1 MTQPPIVPG
10 PDPQQPV
17 PPPQVIYVQAP
28 PAHSSR
34 AVAGG
39 IGIALHWILIIV
51 IGVPALCCL
60 GALLIG
66 QGGK

>member
-17 PPPQVIYVQAP
+17 PPPPQVTSQ
-28 PAHSSR
+28 

-39 IGIALHWILIIV
+39 IGIALHWILIVV

-60 GALLIG
+60 GFLLLGAL
-66 QGGK
+66 GKK

>member
-10 PDPQQPV
+10 PDPQQPE
-17 PPPQVIYVQAP
+17 PQPPQVIYVQAP
-28 PAHSSR
+28 AQPSSR

-39 IGIALHWILIIV
+39 IGIALHWILIVV

-60 GALLIG
+60 GFLLIG
-66 QGGK
+66 RK